1 LNNYTELSR
10 TQSAFAEAW
19 MSKGNALPSLYL
31 MAVTGKEIAMTNPVE
46 LMRRRGRL
54 FELEADSVQEEK
66 SK

>member
-1 LNNYTELSR
+1 
-10 TQSAFAEAW
+10 